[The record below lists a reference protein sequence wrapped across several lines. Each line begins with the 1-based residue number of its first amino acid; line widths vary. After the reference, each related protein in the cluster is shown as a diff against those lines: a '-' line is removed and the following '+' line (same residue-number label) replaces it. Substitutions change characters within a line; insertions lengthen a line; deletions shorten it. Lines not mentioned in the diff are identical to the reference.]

1 MTAPTGSRPTTLV
14 ISNDFGPR
22 IGGIESFVT
31 DVCRFLD
38 HEVVVLTCRVQGSEP
53 YDRAAGFPIFR
64 RDPVLLPSRS
74 VTAEAVRLLHRF
86 DARRVI
92 FGAAAPLSL
101 MAPALRAAGA
111 TKIIGISHGHEI
123 WWGRLPP
130 SRALLRRM
138 VAGLDRLTVIS
149 EFTAGELRA
158 ALPAADS
165 EKLIMMPPPVDPD
178 LFHPD
183 PARREG
189 AGADGRDGTVRCV
202 AAARFVARK
211 GIDVLLRA
219 WQTVRRRV
227 GAGGE
232 LIIVGDGPQRRRLQ
246 ASARQLGI
254 ADSVRWTG
262 PLTRSQVAAELRRA
276 DLFALPV
283 RTRLGG
289 LEPEGLG
296 LIFAEAAATGLPILV
311 GDSGGAPETV
321 RDGVSG
327 YVLDPHDHEH
337 WAGRIVELIRDPGL
351 RRRMGAAG
359 RDHAVSRFGAD
370 RVRAT
375 LRELIT

>member
-1 MTAPTGSRPTTLV
+1 MSDRPMMKPGPRRTLV
-14 ISNDFGPR
+14 ITNDFGPR

-38 HEVVVLTCRVQGSEP
+38 HDVAVLTCRVPDSAA
-53 YDRAAGFPIFR
+53 YDRGAGFPIFR
-64 RDPVLLPSRS
+64 RDAVLLPTRS
-74 VTAEAVRLLHRF
+74 VTADAARLLRRF
-86 DARRVI
+86 GADRVI

-138 VAGLDRLTVIS
+138 VAGLDHLTVIS
-149 EFTAGELRA
+149 DFTAGELRS
-158 ALPAADS
+158 ALPAADGA
-165 EKLIMMPPPVDPD
+165 KLIMMPPPVDPEV
-178 LFHPD
+178 FRPD
-183 PARREG
+183 PGLVA
-189 AGADGRDGTVRCV
+189 GRDGVVRCV
-202 AAARFVARK
+202 AAARFVTRK

-219 WQTVRRRV
+219 WPAVRRRI
-227 GAGGE
+227 GAGCE
-232 LIIVGDGPQRRRLQ
+232 LIIIGDGPQRQRLRALARR
-246 ASARQLGI
+246 LGI
-254 ADSVRWTG
+254 ADSIRWTG
-262 PLTRSQVAAELRRA
+262 PLTRPQVADELRRA

-296 LIFAEAAATGLPILV
+296 LIFAEASASGLPILV

-321 RDGVSG
+321 RHGVTG
-327 YVLDPHDHEH
+327 YVLDPHDHDR
-337 WAGRIVELIRDPGL
+337 WADRLVELIGDADL
-351 RRRMGAAG
+351 RRRMGSAG
-359 RDHAVSRFGAD
+359 RAFASATFGAD

-375 LRELIT
+375 LRELIG

>member
-1 MTAPTGSRPTTLV
+1 MRTLV
-14 ISNDFGPR
+14 ITNDFGPR

-38 HEVVVLTCRVQGSEP
+38 HDVAVLTCRVPGSAA

-64 RDPVLLPSRS
+64 RDAVLLPTRS
-74 VTAEAVRLLHRF
+74 VTADSVRLLHRF
-86 DARRVI
+86 GADRVI

-101 MAPALRAAGA
+101 MAPTLRAAGA

-138 VAGLDRLTVIS
+138 VAGLDHLTVIS
-149 EFTAGELRA
+149 DFTAGELRS
-158 ALPAADS
+158 ALPGADGA
-165 EKLIMMPPPVDPD
+165 KLIMMPPPVDPE
-178 LFHPD
+178 LFHPG
-183 PARREG
+183 PETG
-189 AGADGRDGTVRCV
+189 TGRDGVVRCV

-219 WQTVRRRV
+219 WATVRRRTDTRC
-227 GAGGE
+227 E
-232 LIIVGDGPQRRRLQ
+232 LIIIGDGPQRRRLR
-246 ASARQLGI
+246 ALARRL
-254 ADSVRWTG
+254 DLVDTVRWTG
-262 PLTRSQVAAELRRA
+262 PLTRVQVAEELRRA

-283 RTRLGG
+283 RTRLAG

-296 LIFAEAAATGLPILV
+296 LIFAEASASGLPILV

-321 RDGVSG
+321 RAGVTG
-327 YVLDPHDHEH
+327 YVIDPHDHER
-337 WAGRIVELIRDPGL
+337 WADRLIELIGDREL

-359 RDHAVSRFGAD
+359 RDHALATFGAD

-375 LRELIT
+375 LRELIG